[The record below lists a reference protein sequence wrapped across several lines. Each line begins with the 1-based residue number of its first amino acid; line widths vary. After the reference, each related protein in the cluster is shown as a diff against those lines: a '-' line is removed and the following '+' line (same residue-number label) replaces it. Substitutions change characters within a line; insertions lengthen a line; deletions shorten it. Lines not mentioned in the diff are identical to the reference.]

1 MTNTPE
7 KLEMDGEEI
16 ATDWFWK
23 TDPSHR
29 FTVLF
34 RPFIYPRDREI
45 AIGFLGRARW
55 EISGSTPISGPWSEL
70 TATMDAQRP
79 VRGFQYRHQQDDG
92 TDRLFTIY
100 GEPVFDDHGVFRGY
114 QGISQD
120 LTFLNRIRKERDQ
133 AERLFLHAI
142 ASVPVAIALFD
153 PEDRLV
159 LWNHHYA
166 TNVAR
171 AVNLEKG
178 MTLEEILRAALAG
191 GLIPEALGHEED
203 WLRRRMACHL
213 TPEAPFDLR
222 FGAQSLQV
230 GEHRTSEGHTLLIAH
245 DVTAQQA
252 AEKNLRDQKHLV
264 ETIIENIPHAI
275 FWKDRNSVYLG
286 CNQNFL
292 AHRGLT
298 SKDQIV
304 GKRLYEIA
312 MSPEEANISSV
323 NDRLVIETG
332 ESRLNT
338 EESLTRDDGSRLVV
352 LSSKVP
358 LRDGEGEIVG
368 TLGIFA
374 DITERKRAEAELA
387 ASEKRFRDLIEHS
400 IHGIYISRGGKPL
413 FVNQA
418 CADIFGYASP
428 RDILALGTVAGLY
441 KPADWKRMRTYAK
454 RRLAGKEAPYRYEV
468 HGIKKDGSPL
478 WLQLNVRLVDWY
490 GAPGFQTTLADITAR
505 KRAEMELRESEAFL
519 RAITGSVVDAIVMVD
534 EKGRIAFWNDA
545 AEHMF
550 GYATREAV
558 GRPVHDLLAPRQYRE
573 AAECGFRH
581 FVDTGE
587 GPVLG
592 KTVSLHGQRRDGSEF
607 PIDLAVA
614 PLERKEG
621 RHAVAVVR
629 DMTERLNAERHMRQ
643 SQRMRA
649 LGNLAGG
656 VAHELNNLLLPIL
669 TLSQM
674 TMKRMPEDSRDRRKM
689 EMIVEASERARDLVS
704 KVMDFSRQDE
714 TEPRELDI
722 HDTVKNAL
730 AFLGAALP
738 STVTIKE
745 NLAPGTG
752 IIRGDPAQIQTLIMN
767 LASNAADACEGRAGT
782 LVVSLVPATVDTE
795 EAAGIDDL
803 QTGLYAKLT
812 VEDSGKGMDA
822 ETLERAFDP
831 FFTTKDVGEGT
842 GLGLAV
848 VHGIV
853 ERHGGAI
860 HVTSQIGEGTR
871 VTVYLPVTHRD
882 N

>member
-1 MTNTPE
+1 MTDIPE
-7 KLEMDGEEI
+7 KLEQDVEE
-16 ATDWFWK
+16 ARTDWFWK

-29 FTVLF
+29 FTFLY
-34 RPFIYPRDREI
+34 RPFIRPRDKEI
-45 AIGFLGRARW
+45 ATGFLGKARW
-55 EISGSTPISGPWSEL
+55 EISGSTPISGSWSDL
-70 TATMDAQRP
+70 TAAMDARRP
-79 VRGFQYRHQQDDG
+79 VRGFRYRHRQSDG

-100 GEPVFDDHGVFRGY
+100 GEPAFDDEGSFLGY
-114 QGISQD
+114 RGISQD

-142 ASVPVAIALFD
+142 ASIPVAIALFD
-153 PEDRLV
+153 PNDRLV

-171 AVNLEKG
+171 AVDLEKG

-191 GLIPEALGHEED
+191 GLIPEASGHEED
-203 WLRRRMACHL
+203 WLRRRMARHL
-213 TPEAPFDLR
+213 TPEASFDLQ
-222 FGAQSLQV
+222 FDAQSLQI
-230 GEHRTSEGHTLLIAH
+230 GEHRTPEGHTLLIAH

-252 AEKNLRDQKHLV
+252 AERSLRDQTHLV
-264 ETIIENIPHAI
+264 EAIIENIPHAI

-286 CNQNFL
+286 CNRNFL
-292 AHRGLT
+292 AYRGLDA
-298 SKDQIV
+298 KEQIV
-304 GKRLYEIA
+304 GKQLCDVA
-312 MSPEEANISSV
+312 VAPEEA
-323 NDRLVIETG
+323 DRSAEDDRRVITTG
-332 ESRLNT
+332 ESRLDM
-338 EESLTRDDGSRLVV
+338 EESLTRADGSKLAV

-358 LRDGEGEIVG
+358 LRDVDGEAVG
-368 TLGIFA
+368 VLGIFA

-400 IHGIYISRGGKPL
+400 IHGIYISRDGKPL

-428 RDILALGTVAGLY
+428 QDILARGTVADLFR
-441 KPADWKRMRTYAK
+441 PADWKRMRTYAR
-454 RRLAGKEAPYRYEV
+454 RRLAGKKAPSRYV
-468 HGIKKDGSPL
+468 VSGVKKDGSPV
-478 WLQLNVRLVDWY
+478 WLELEVRLVDWY

-505 KRAEMELRESEAFL
+505 KQAETTLRESEAFL
-519 RAITGSVVDAIVMVD
+519 RAITGSLIDAIVMVD
-534 EKGRIAFWNDA
+534 EKGRIAFWNEA
-545 AEHMF
+545 AERMF
-550 GYATREAV
+550 GHATREAM
-558 GRPVHDLLAPRQYRE
+558 GKPVHDLLAPRQYRA
-573 AAECGFRH
+573 AAECGFKH

-592 KTVSLHGQRRDGSEF
+592 RTVSLHGQRRDGSEF
-607 PIDLAVA
+607 PIDLAIA

-629 DMTERLNAERHMRQ
+629 DMTERLHAEQQLRQ

-674 TMKRMPEDSRDRRKM
+674 AMKRMPEDSRDRRKM
-689 EMIVEASERARDLVS
+689 EMIVEASERARGLVA

-714 TEPRELDI
+714 TEPREIDI

-745 NLAPGTG
+745 DLDPGTG
-752 IIRGDPAQIQTLIMN
+752 IIRGNPAQIQTLLMN

-782 LVVSLVPATVDTE
+782 LVVSLVPAIVDTE
-795 EAAGIDDL
+795 EAARIADL
-803 QTGLYAKLT
+803 QTGLYAKLA
-812 VEDSGKGMDA
+812 VEDSGNGMDA

-860 HVTSQIGEGTR
+860 HVTSQVGEGTR
-871 VTVYLPVTHRD
+871 VTVYLPLTHRD